1 MPFRSIVVDGS
12 RPRRSYRV
20 RLLMRSEERGS
31 MGVLDLD
38 HVLTEEREGVFI
50 ITLDRPEARNALN
63 SAMWA
68 EMCDALAY
76 FDENPELLV
85 AIITNTGK
93 VFCAGADLKEYNSK
107 TLHPP
112 LGRETWGTGGMTR
125 RYWKKPIIIA
135 ANGKVVGGGAE
146 MLLASDLAVLSDD
159 AIVSFPEVKN
169 ALFPGGG
176 GAPLRIGRSIHLK
189 HAVELLLTGAPIDA
203 RTAVMWG
210 LANRCVP
217 EAELI
222 DTALDLARLIMDNG
236 PLAVRITKQAI
247 YESMDKSFLSESDG
261 WRLMDRFQE
270 LAANSEDAHEG
281 TTAFK
286 EKRKPVWH
294 GR

>member
-1 MPFRSIVVDGS
+1 MDKIHFEHLLIDEEDGIYIV
-12 RPRRSYRV
+12 
-20 RLLMRSEERGS
+20 
-31 MGVLDLD
+31 
-38 HVLTEEREGVFI
+38 
-50 ITLDRPEARNALN
+50 TLDRPEARNALN

-68 EMCDALAY
+68 ELCDAFSY
-76 FDENPELLV
+76 FDSNPDLYV
-85 AIITNTGK
+85 AIIANTGK
-93 VFCAGADLKEYNSK
+93 VFCAGADLKEYNAK
-107 TLHPP
+107 TLHAPF
-112 LGRETWGTGGMTR
+112 GRETWGTGAMTR

-146 MLLASDLAVLSDD
+146 MLLASDLAIISDD

-169 ALFPGGG
+169 ALFAGGG

-189 HAVELLLTGAPIDA
+189 HALELLLTGDAIDA
-203 RTAVMWG
+203 QTAVAWG

-217 EAELI
+217 EEDLMKAAI
-222 DTALDLARLIMDNG
+222 DLAHRIMANG

-286 EKRKPVWH
+286 EKRKPVWR

>member
-1 MPFRSIVVDGS
+1 MDASGFNYIQV
-12 RPRRSYRV
+12 
-20 RLLMRSEERGS
+20 EEK
-31 MGVLDLD
+31 
-38 HVLTEEREGVFI
+38 EGVFVV
-50 ITLDRPEARNALN
+50 TLDRPEARNALN

-68 EMCDALAY
+68 ELCDAFAH
-76 FDENPELLV
+76 FDRTDDLLV

-93 VFCAGADLKEYNSK
+93 VFCAGADLKEYNSR
-107 TLHPP
+107 TLHAP

-125 RYWKKPIIIA
+125 RYWKKPLIIA

-146 MLLASDLAVLSDD
+146 MLLASDLAILSDD
-159 AIVSFPEVKN
+159 GIVSFPEVKN

-189 HAVELLLTGAPIDA
+189 HALELLLTGDPIDA
-203 RTAVMWG
+203 STAVAWG

-217 EAELI
+217 EEQLMDAAFEL
-222 DTALDLARLIMDNG
+222 AHRIMANG

-270 LAANSEDAHEG
+270 LATDSEDAHEG
-281 TTAFK
+281 TSAFK
-286 EKRKPVWH
+286 EKRKPVWK

>member
-1 MPFRSIVVDGS
+1 MDVQGFKYIFV
-12 RPRRSYRV
+12 
-20 RLLMRSEERGS
+20 EEK
-31 MGVLDLD
+31 
-38 HVLTEEREGVFI
+38 EGVFVV
-50 ITLDRPEARNALN
+50 TLDRPEARNALN
-63 SAMWA
+63 SAIWA
-68 EMCDALAY
+68 ELCDAFAY
-76 FDENPELLV
+76 FDRSDDLLV

-93 VFCAGADLKEYNSK
+93 VFCAGADLKEYNDK
-107 TLHPP
+107 TLHAP

-125 RYWKKPIIIA
+125 RYWKKPLIIA

-146 MLLASDLAVLSDD
+146 MLLASDLAILSDD

-189 HAVELLLTGAPIDA
+189 HALELLLTGDPIDA
-203 RTAVMWG
+203 STAVAWG

-217 EAELI
+217 EEQLMDAAFEL
-222 DTALDLARLIMDNG
+222 AHRIMANG

-270 LAANSEDAHEG
+270 LATDSEDVHEG

-286 EKRKPVWH
+286 EKRKPVWK
-294 GR
+294 GC